1 MSTMS
6 RDELSRVGF
15 HLLNAHGLAD
25 VSMRRVAKEF
35 DVAVSA
41 LYWHVKDK
49 QSLLGAMVD
58 RLLASVDFDA
68 PTGDWRTD
76 LTARA
81 EQLYETLLTTRDA
94 AELAASAL
102 ALGTGGEA
110 IRQALAEVSPND
122 TTTDAVMALLIGHAT
137 LHQQRLQA
145 QAIGVDVTGS
155 TSATFQQVL
164 DLLTAVSPTS
174 DTAH

>member
-1 MSTMS
+1 MSTIT
-6 RDELSRVGF
+6 RGELSRVGLR
-15 HLLNAHGLAD
+15 LLTDHGLAD

-58 RLLASVDFDA
+58 ALLDEIQFAQ

-81 EQLYETLLTTRDA
+81 ERLYDTIVHTRDA
-94 AELAASAL
+94 AELTASVL
-102 ALGTGGEA
+102 ALGTGGAKLRETLDA
-110 IRQALAEVSPND
+110 VSPD
-122 TTTDAVMALLIGHAT
+122 TVITDTIMALLIGHAT
-137 LHQQRLQA
+137 LNQQRMQA
-145 QAIGVDVTGS
+145 HALGVAVDEPS
-155 TSATFQQVL
+155 T
-164 DLLTAVSPTS
+164 TS
-174 DTAH
+174 FRDALALII